1 MISLFQGATADD
13 VWQQVA
19 QAFRQSDGAAT
30 QNGRGGP
37 TRELLHAAISVED
50 PRQRWAVSRRPALN
64 PALALAEVVWIMTG
78 RRDLA
83 FLEFWSKEYR
93 KFAGDGPELHG
104 AYGYRIRR
112 HLSIDQLDRAF
123 RVLSSNPDTRQV
135 VLQIWDSEADM
146 PNPDGTPVND
156 DIPCN
161 VMSVLK
167 VRDGRLEWLQV
178 IRSNDVFRGLP
189 YNLVQFTSLQEILA
203 GWLNIECGTYNQ
215 VSDSLHVYERN
226 SESVLAS
233 YRLPDVAFNT
243 DNLALPKDESDRT
256 FRELEG
262 RIEQLIDPDLRP
274 GEINRLASWESAPQA
289 YQNIMT
295 VLAAETLR
303 RQGDTESAI
312 EAMSSCTNPA
322 YQQLWAQWLART
334 SGRNDPVKSSS
345 GVGVGLR
352 GHRGE
357 TVP

>member
-1 MISLFQGATADD
+1 MISLFQGASADD

-19 QAFRQSDGAAT
+19 QAFRQSDGVAT
-30 QNGRGGP
+30 QNGRGGL
-37 TRELLHAAISVED
+37 TREILHAAISVED
-50 PRQRWAVSRRPALN
+50 TRQRWAVSRRPALN

-123 RVLSSNPDTRQV
+123 RVLSSEPDTRQV

-146 PNPDGTPVND
+146 PNLDGTPVND

-161 VMSVLK
+161 VMSVPK

-215 VSDSLHVYERN
+215 VSDSQHVYERN
-226 SESVLAS
+226 AESVLAS
-233 YRLPDVAFNT
+233 YPLPDVAFNT
-243 DNLALPKDESDRT
+243 DNLALPKDESDRI
-256 FRELEG
+256 FRELES
-262 RIEQLIDPDLRP
+262 RIEQLIDPDLGS
-274 GEINRLASWESAPQA
+274 GELKRLASWEAVPQA

-295 VLAAETLR
+295 VLAAETFR
-303 RQGDTESAI
+303 RQGDTDSAI
-312 EAMSSCTNPA
+312 KAMSSCTNPA
-322 YQQLWAQWLART
+322 YQQLWA
-334 SGRNDPVKSSS
+334 GHVPSS
-345 GVGVGLR
+345 GVRVR
-352 GHRGE
+352 HR
-357 TVP
+357 VAVV